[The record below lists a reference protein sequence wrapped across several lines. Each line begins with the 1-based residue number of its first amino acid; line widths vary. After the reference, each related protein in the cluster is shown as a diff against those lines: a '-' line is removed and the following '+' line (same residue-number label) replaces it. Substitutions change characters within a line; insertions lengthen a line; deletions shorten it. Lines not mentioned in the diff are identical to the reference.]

1 MTAKAPLIRR
11 LDSRDP
17 TFSQQLDELLA
28 WDVSSDDEV
37 NRIAAEVISAVKAGG
52 DSALLDYTRRFD
64 RLDVATAGLLELS
77 RQELEQALDAIDDE
91 QRTALES
98 AAQRI
103 RSYHEKQKD
112 DGFSYEDEHGN
123 VLGQRVLPLDRVG
136 VYVPGGQA
144 AYPSTVL
151 MTVIPAKVAGV
162 SEIVM
167 TVPTPN
173 GVRSDLVLAAA
184 LIAGADRIF
193 TVGGAQAIAALA
205 YGTETIPRV
214 DKIVGPGGAF
224 VAAAKRLVFGPVG
237 IDVIAGPSEVLVI
250 SDGSERPDW
259 LALDLFSQAEHDEA
273 AQAIAISPDVA
284 HLDRIEAEMELL
296 LPSLSRR
303 DIAQASLSRRGA
315 LIHCS
320 DLAEAAEIANRI
332 APEHLEL
339 ALRDPDAMLSE
350 IRHAG
355 AIFIGAHTPEVMGDY
370 VAGPS
375 HVLPTFGTARYG
387 SPLGVY
393 DFQKRS
399 SVIRLSPAGSEAL
412 VETAS
417 VLARGEGLEA
427 HALSAEAR
435 RGANEQN

>member
-1 MTAKAPLIRR
+1 MTTGVPLIRR
-11 LDSRDP
+11 LDSRDAE
-17 TFSQQLDELLA
+17 FAGQLDELLA

-37 NRIAAEVISAVKAGG
+37 NRIAAEVIGAVKTGG
-52 DSALLDYTRRFD
+52 DAALLDYTARFD
-64 RLDVATAGLLELS
+64 RLDVAEAAQLELN
-77 RQELEQALDAIDDE
+77 RQDLEQALAAIDPE
-91 QRTALES
+91 QRAALES

-103 RSYHEKQKD
+103 RSYHERQRD

-123 VLGQRVLPLDRVG
+123 QLGQRVLPLDRVG

-151 MTVIPAKVAGV
+151 MTVVPAKVAGV
-162 SEIVM
+162 REVIV
-167 TVPTPN
+167 TVPTPD

-237 IDVIAGPSEVLVI
+237 IDVIAGPSEVLVV

-273 AQAIAISPDVA
+273 AQAIAISPNLE
-284 HLDRIEAEMELL
+284 HLDRIAAEMERI
-296 LPSLSRR
+296 LPTLSRR
-303 DIAQASLSRRGA
+303 DIARASLSRRGA
-315 LIHCS
+315 LIHCV
-320 DLAEAAEIANRI
+320 DLGEAAEIANRI

-339 ALRDPDAMLSE
+339 ALKDPDAVLAD

-399 SVIRLSPAGSEAL
+399 SIIRLSPSGSEAL

-417 VLARGEGLEA
+417 ILARGEGLEA
-427 HALSAEAR
+427 HALAAEAR
-435 RGANEQN
+435 RGSNQPD